1 MQNETRVLKIFF
13 FLKCSHVFIL
23 VEKKRRLLQIRKIES
38 LSGKGYKKIN
48 RLINW
53 FLAELQLQQ

>member
-1 MQNETRVLKIFF
+1 MQNKSVEHILFIK
-13 FLKCSHVFIL
+13 VFACFL
-23 VEKKRRLLQIRKIES
+23 VEKKRLLQICRIES

-53 FLAELQLQQ
+53 FLAELQLHQ